1 LVYCPVMSVPIYQVI
16 NQPTD
21 AEALIERAYAAFN
34 ARDIET
40 ALSLMH
46 PQVEW
51 PNGMEGGTVYGHSG
65 IRDYWTRQWSL
76 IDPSVTPTR
85 FTALEDGRTL
95 VDVHQVVRD
104 LDGNVLK
111 DARIQHVYQLQGGFV
126 KAMEIRETP

>member
-1 LVYCPVMSVPIYQVI
+1 M
-16 NQPTD
+16 N
-21 AEALIERAYAAFN
+21 AEDLIQKAYAAFN

-40 ALSLMH
+40 ALSVMH

-65 IRDYWTRQWSL
+65 VRDYWTRQWGL

-104 LDGNVLK
+104 LDGNLLK
-111 DARIQHVYQLQGGFV
+111 DAMIQHLYFFEDGFV
-126 KAMEIRETP
+126 KSMEIRETP